1 MIDRLIPKYP
11 SFLVIGLVMV
21 ASGLF
26 LMTAARD
33 SLIVVWTTKFFDG
46 ETDQTVF
53 KVTQTAEQVIG
64 HTLTVWLFLGLSF
77 IKLGI
82 GFAIA
87 TIVRNLRATGRGI
100 LDNYGASRFVDVGTV
115 RRGELTRP
123 SSK

>member
-1 MIDRLIPKYP
+1 M
-11 SFLVIGLVMV
+11 
-21 ASGLF
+21 
-26 LMTAARD
+26 
-33 SLIVVWTTKFFDG
+33 
-46 ETDQTVF
+46 
-53 KVTQTAEQVIG
+53 TQTAEQVIG

-115 RRGELTRP
+115 RRGEIRGSVACSP
-123 SSK
+123 GSCSPESW